1 MISWLTNSENQLSS
15 LEKLG
20 LFPSRISAL
29 DDDSLLYEEEF
40 FGNEAVNKYFI
51 EAAKE
56 INDLYYPP
64 NYSSYQ
70 SVFEQQ
76 LLLVQDQDKDPEQAF
91 EDAVNEAKEIY
102 DMEYLF

>member
-1 MISWLTNSENQLSS
+1 M
-15 LEKLG
+15 
-20 LFPSRISAL
+20 
-29 DDDSLLYEEEF
+29 
-40 FGNEAVNKYFI
+40 NKYFI